1 MSFMLW
7 NPSPQQPVRP
17 AIPVSVLSGFLGAGK
32 TTVLNHILAK
42 QRKQKV
48 AVIVNDLGAIN
59 IDATLIKSAFKADDA
74 AIDQILELQDG
85 CICCSIQS
93 DLLDALL
100 QLSQELQPDH
110 ILIEATGVAEP
121 KEILKNLH
129 ARNFF
134 GRRANEFVVPANM
147 LTVMDASSLDLY
159 FKAPENIGHARRTRL
174 LQNDKRRPI
183 QELLIEQIECAD
195 ILLINKTDTVDAS
208 RLAACECYLNSLNPS
223 AEIWKCCH
231 GAIDVPLL
239 MNQARYSADQTLSG
253 AQWQQS
259 IQKNQAGRIQS
270 LKFLA
275 PPPSKSKDAAPLDL
289 ASNTSA
295 SNVRTQAKTSMS
307 PLIGRPDTQHHQ
319 HKDYGLDTYIF
330 NARQPFIETRFLE
343 AMRTGL
349 PGVIRCKGF
358 YWTDRQPDRVGL
370 LSIAGKQ
377 MRADYLAKWWID
389 QIESGEASYQQVPDM
404 IKKSWL
410 PQYGDRRQE
419 LIFIG
424 IDLAANTIEKILR
437 ECFVTEV
444 SEPF

>member
-1 MSFMLW
+1 MLW
-7 NPSPQQPVRP
+7 NPSPHQPSRP

-32 TTVLNHILAK
+32 TTVLNHILAEQK
-42 QRKQKV
+42 KQKI

-59 IDATLIKSAFKADDA
+59 IDAALIKNAFKANDA
-74 AIDQILELQDG
+74 AIDHILELQDG

-121 KEILKNLH
+121 KEILKSLQ

-134 GRRANEFVVPANM
+134 GRRATEFVVPANM
-147 LTVMDASSLDLY
+147 LTVMDAGSLDLY
-159 FKAPENIGHARRTRL
+159 FKSPENIGHERRTRL

-208 RLAACECYLNSLNPS
+208 SLAACQRYLYSLNPS
-223 AEIWKCCH
+223 AEIWKSCH
-231 GAIDVPLL
+231 GTIDVPLL

-253 AQWQQS
+253 AQWQKS
-259 IQKNQAGRIQS
+259 IQNNQAGRIQS

-275 PPPSKSKDAAPLDL
+275 PTPSNNTNHSSQGLVSNAP
-289 ASNTSA
+289 ASTVKNP
-295 SNVRTQAKTSMS
+295 NS
-307 PLIGRPDTQHHQ
+307 PLIEQPVGALSQ

-343 AMRTGL
+343 VMRSGL

-389 QIESGEASYQQVPDM
+389 QIESGEASYQQVPEM

-424 IDLAANTIEKILR
+424 IDLAANTIEKLLT
-437 ECFVTEV
+437 ECFVNEV